1 MRNEIDNL
9 INESLDEIDDL
20 EVFGNGDV
28 SSIID
33 SKINVQNKKVSEDK
47 KRQELIKKI
56 DELKRIN
63 PDISYDESMN
73 DEELERIISKINI

>member
-73 DEELERIISKINI
+73 DEELERIISEINI

>member
-1 MRNEIDNL
+1 MRDEIEDL

-28 SSIID
+28 SSIIN
-33 SKINVQNKKVSEDK
+33 SKINDQNKKVSEDK

-73 DEELERIISKINI
+73 DEELERIISEINI